1 MFRLLF
7 NLPFM
12 LLWNVGYII
21 VRLLILLRLFLSPGL
36 MLMLLVI
43 LPLLVFLLPR
53 LDRVGGYVLITGAV
67 AIAFIAGTLAG
78 HK

>member
-1 MFRLLF
+1 MFRLLI

-12 LLWNVGYII
+12 LLWNLGYLL
-21 VRLLILLRLFLSPGL
+21 VRFLILLRLFMSPGL
-36 MLMLLVI
+36 MMILLVI
-43 LPLLVFLLPR
+43 LPLLLFLLPR
-53 LDRVGGYVLITGAV
+53 LDQIGGYVLITGAV